1 MMGEAQLYFSLKN
14 DEKPRELTEKVFT
27 IKDFK
32 KYISTFKDNDKWK
45 LFFET
50 LFYTGI
56 RLGEALTLRFGD
68 IKLVKNDA
76 QLDIRESRNS
86 RNIISKPKTSSS
98 ENVCALPFG
107 LYQKLMEFKKVNKA
121 VDTDYVFFLDPIS
134 RTTTYR
140 VHLYH
145 EEMAGFIT
153 LDKTKTKVISGV
165 HRNIHCFRKSCGTN
179 LFEHNADLQTVS
191 RQLRHSEMTI
201 TAKYYIKYLK
211 NGTFNAVNNLYD
223 ETQKNTGNS

>member
-1 MMGEAQLYFSLKN
+1 MMGEAQLCFPLKN
-14 DEKPRELTEKVFT
+14 DEKPRELTEKVFA

-56 RLGEALTLRFGD
+56 RLGEALALRFGD
-68 IKLVKNDA
+68 IKLVNNDA

-107 LYQKLMEFKKVNKA
+107 LY
-121 VDTDYVFFLDPIS
+121 
-134 RTTTYR
+134 
-140 VHLYH
+140 
-145 EEMAGFIT
+145 
-153 LDKTKTKVISGV
+153 
-165 HRNIHCFRKSCGTN
+165 
-179 LFEHNADLQTVS
+179 
-191 RQLRHSEMTI
+191 
-201 TAKYYIKYLK
+201 
-211 NGTFNAVNNLYD
+211 
-223 ETQKNTGNS
+223 